1 MDLKLLKLVKTP
13 LYVGFLYTEIVNFL
27 FLSIHRS
34 GSFIIFMTYFDIHE
48 RKKIIMFMFESK
60 CDLLIVCSYTIQ
72 TFQLL
77 MIIES
82 DKNIINIPSVNFKIN
97 LLGKQKSTVLQNDK
111 ETNCLKWALAETYD
125 NAI

>member
-1 MDLKLLKLVKTP
+1 
-13 LYVGFLYTEIVNFL
+13 
-27 FLSIHRS
+27 
-34 GSFIIFMTYFDIHE
+34 
-48 RKKIIMFMFESK
+48 
-60 CDLLIVCSYTIQ
+60 
-72 TFQLL
+72 

-125 NAI
+125 NTI